1 MKKILLLIP
10 PIIIFRCAALGPPPG
25 GPKDETSPTLVN
37 VSPESGTTGIEGGIA
52 VELTFSERLS
62 EETDFSSIRL
72 SPIISSQLDFILKKE
87 IISVGF
93 PNELDEDQTYILTL
107 TRD

>member
-52 VELTFSERLS
+52 LS
-62 EETDFSSIRL
+62 RGL
-72 SPIISSQLDFILKKE
+72 PI
-87 IISVGF
+87 
-93 PNELDEDQTYILTL
+93 DQ
-107 TRD
+107 RDLRAYSTSHGRNASGRMDCDDAGR